1 MLIIKLFFGYLFIVL
16 PYFSLAKKM
25 LENKLNNQTKQQQN
39 KAYKQETNTQTN
51 KTSYIRKKTE
61 FQKVSVRHWWTK
73 SLR

>member
-1 MLIIKLFFGYLFIVL
+1 M

-61 FQKVSVRHWWTK
+61 FQKVSVSHWWTK